1 MSDQQKILYIDDVCS
16 MLGASRDAVRGMI
29 RRGELPQP
37 GKIGRRL
44 AWRRDTIERVIESVG
59 A

>member
-1 MSDQQKILYIDDVCS
+1 MREQRVLYIDDVCA

-29 RRGELPQP
+29 RRGELPRP

-44 AWRRDTIERVIESVG
+44 AWRRDAIESMIESVG